1 MDQNETEPIITI
13 NITLDNLIQAHKALF
28 ESYSAVPDDLKE
40 DSLFFMQSILDELM
54 EKDGMRDMVNNKYKL
69 SEKKMKDY
77 YKLAN

>member
-28 ESYSAVPDDLKE
+28 DSYSVVPDDLKE